1 MRNSIVIVQSSVTVY
16 SVTYTVTLGWSEFI
30 DGYNTP
36 DTAEKDRRK

>member
-36 DTAEKDRRK
+36 TAEKDRRK